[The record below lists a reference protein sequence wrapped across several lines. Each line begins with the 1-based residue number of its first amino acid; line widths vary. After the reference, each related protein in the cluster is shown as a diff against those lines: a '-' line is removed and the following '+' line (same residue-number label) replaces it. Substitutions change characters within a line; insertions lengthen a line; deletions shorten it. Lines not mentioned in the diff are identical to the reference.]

1 MPDQTPQAR
10 LAALEAARTR
20 AAAGMGPEAIA
31 RQHAR
36 GKQTAR
42 ERVEGL
48 LDPGSFIE
56 LDRYRVHRSHDF
68 GLADKRIPGD
78 GVITGQGLIAG
89 RLVYIF
95 AHDFTVFGG
104 SLGEVY
110 AEKICKVQDAAYR
123 DGAPCI
129 GLYDSGGARIQE
141 GIEALSGYVDVCF
154 RNVRNSGVIPQITA
168 IMGPCAGG
176 AVYSTSL
183 SDFTIMVRG
192 TSYMYVTGPDVVKT
206 VLHEEATHE
215 ELGGAD
221 VHDAITGVASLV
233 VDDDDAAL
241 AAIRALL
248 ALLPSN
254 NLTDAPVVSCDDPA
268 DRREDALLALM
279 PDRASVPLDMPALV
293 RLVVDDG
300 ALFELQPGYAPNLLT
315 AFARLDGHTVGVV
328 ANDARH
334 LAGTLDIAASLK
346 ASRFVR
352 FCDAFNVPIVTF
364 VDTPG
369 YFPGKDQ
376 EYGGIIRHGAKLAY
390 AYCEATVPKLTVVV
404 RKAYG
409 GAYGSMGAKNTQVDA
424 CVAWPTAEIAVLGAE
439 SAASVLYRRELA
451 EAPERREEL
460 LEAYRARFA
469 TPWQAA
475 EHGYVDDV
483 IDPRDTR
490 PYLIRTLATL
500 RRKRVETPP
509 RKHSSMP
516 L

>member
-1 MPDQTPQAR
+1 MTDAADR
-10 LAALEAARTR
+10 LRALEAARE
-20 AAAGMGPEAIA
+20 AAAMGAGPEAIA

-42 ERVEGL
+42 ERVDQL
-48 LDPGSFIE
+48 LDPGSFLE
-56 LDRYRVHRSHDF
+56 LDRFRVHRSHDF
-68 GLADKRIPGD
+68 GLAGKKIPGD
-78 GVITGQGLIAG
+78 GVVTGSG
-89 RLVYIF
+89 RIGGRPVYVF
-95 AHDFTVFGG
+95 AHDFTAFGG

-123 DGAPCI
+123 DGVPCI

-141 GIEALSGYVDVCF
+141 GVEALSGYVDVCF

-183 SDFTIMVRG
+183 SDFTIMVRD
-192 TSYMYVTGPDVVKT
+192 TSFMYVTGPDVVKT
-206 VLHEEATHE
+206 VLHEDATHE

-221 VHDAITGVASLV
+221 VHADVTGVATLV
-233 VDDDDAAL
+233 VDDDDAAI
-241 AAIRALL
+241 AAIKRLL
-248 ALLPSN
+248 AYLPSN
-254 NLTDAPVVSCDDPA
+254 NLADAPEAKSADPA
-268 DRREDALLALM
+268 GRREEGLLGIV
-279 PDRASVPLDMPALV
+279 PDRPNQALDMAALV
-293 RLVVDDG
+293 EMIVDDG
-300 ALFELQPGYAPNLLT
+300 DYLALQPTYAPNLLT
-315 AFARLDGHTVGVV
+315 ALARLDGRPVGIV

-352 FCDAFNVPIVTF
+352 FCDAFNLPIVTF

-369 YFPGKDQ
+369 YFPGKAQ

-409 GAYGSMGAKNTQVDA
+409 GAYGSMGAKNTQVDVV
-424 CVAWPTAEIAVLGAE
+424 VAWPTAEIAVLGAE

-460 LEAYRARFA
+460 LQAYRDRFA

-475 EHGYVDDV
+475 EHGFVDDV
-483 IDPRDTR
+483 IDPRETR
-490 PYLIRTLATL
+490 PYLIRALATL

>member
-1 MPDQTPQAR
+1 MPDQTPKQR
-10 LAALEAARTR
+10 LAALEVAR
-20 AAAGMGPEAIA
+20 AAARAGLGPEAA
-31 RQHAR
+31 AKQHAR
-36 GKQTAR
+36 GKLTAH
-42 ERVEGL
+42 ERVERL
-48 LDPGSFIE
+48 LDPGSFVE

-68 GLADKRIPGD
+68 GLADKRVAGD
-78 GVITGQGLIAG
+78 GVVTGLGRIAG
-89 RLVYIF
+89 RPVYLF

-123 DGAPCI
+123 DGLPCI

-183 SDFTIMVRG
+183 SDFTIMVRD

-206 VLHEEATHE
+206 VLHETATHE

-241 AAIRALL
+241 QAIRDLL
-248 ALLPSN
+248 AFLPAN
-254 NLTDAPVVSCDDPA
+254 NLADPPAIECSDPA
-268 DRREDALLALM
+268 DRREEGLLGLM
-279 PDRASVPLDMPALV
+279 PDRPNIPLDMPALIG
-293 RLVVDDG
+293 LIVDDG
-300 ALFELQPGYAPNLLT
+300 ALFELQPGFAPNVIT
-315 AFARLDGHTVGVV
+315 AFARLDGRTVGVV

-334 LAGTLDIAASLK
+334 LAGTLDIDASLK
-346 ASRFVR
+346 ASGFVR

-369 YFPGKDQ
+369 YFPGKAQ
-376 EYGGIIRHGAKLAY
+376 EYGGIIRHGAKLAF

-451 EAPERREEL
+451 EAPERREEFL
-460 LEAYRARFA
+460 DAYRERFA

-475 EHGYVDDV
+475 ERGYVDDV
-483 IDPRDTR
+483 IDPRETR

-500 RRKRVETPP
+500 RRKRVEVPG
-509 RKHSSMP
+509 RKHAT
-516 L
+516 